1 MGGTSDPRFNL
12 TFIVDNS
19 VKIGKPIIAVSMA
32 YRLAA
37 WGFLASQ
44 EVLESGNS
52 NMGIK
57 DQRMAL
63 QW

>member
-12 TFIVDNS
+12 TFIVDRS
-19 VKIGKPIIAVSMA
+19 VKIGKPIIAVSIA

-37 WGFLASQ
+37 WGFLASK
-44 EVLESGNS
+44 EVLASGNS

-57 DQRMAL
+57 DQRLAL
-63 QW
+63 HW